1 MGSVDNQQADATKM
15 PAVEDATDA
24 RLKRIEEKLE
34 AVEKRLS
41 DKWILP
47 VSMAVLTA
55 ILTFG
60 NYLVQRQFLNSDIFK
75 NEVNKTNAGFKSRS
89 TSDFY
94 RSCYEKLDT
103 INKSF
108 SSYCVIGASHEEEN
122 IITQKQIQ
130 LTALIDHQFPIDPK
144 VKQSLQEYNS
154 YVAERL
160 VDFQDSR
167 PENQKLK
174 HIYNQSAILYSKAV
188 LEINA
193 AFLNPDR

>member
-94 RSCYEKLDT
+94 RSCHEK
-103 INKSF
+103 
-108 SSYCVIGASHEEEN
+108 
-122 IITQKQIQ
+122 
-130 LTALIDHQFPIDPK
+130 
-144 VKQSLQEYNS
+144 
-154 YVAERL
+154 
-160 VDFQDSR
+160 
-167 PENQKLK
+167 
-174 HIYNQSAILYSKAV
+174 
-188 LEINA
+188 
-193 AFLNPDR
+193 